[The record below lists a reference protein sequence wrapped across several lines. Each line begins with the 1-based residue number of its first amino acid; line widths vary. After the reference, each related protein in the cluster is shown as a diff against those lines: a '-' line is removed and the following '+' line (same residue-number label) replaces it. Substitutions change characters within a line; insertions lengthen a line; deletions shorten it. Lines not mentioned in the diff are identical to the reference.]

1 MDKRKPRTQLYIWQK
16 LWSLGLVFLLFFAVP
31 TGFYLK
37 EVLRTLE
44 RSRAELSGV
53 EEARA
58 AAEVARALA
67 IHRLYAAA
75 ALSGSPGLAAEREQA
90 REGVDTALK
99 ALDAVLGADLRAG
112 DVVRSLRHG
121 WSGLA
126 DAVDKGLLDPQ
137 DSNTRHGEL
146 AALSLGV
153 REAALDRRQLAY
165 DPDPRISHAVSI
177 AFAHSPN
184 LIQAMAEVEGAALPL
199 LAARGATQQQRQA
212 LAAAVDKV
220 KERAAPLAVRVR
232 KAMDSDPGFKERLA
246 AVQGDAEAQ
255 LADFVQTARVDVVF
269 SAALDRPVEAHL
281 RAQRLALGG
290 PEALATAAMREGEAI
305 LDSRVAAERRRLAAI
320 AILIAVAVV
329 VALGF
334 GIWTGRSIARPL
346 GHAVKVADG
355 IAAGR
360 LDHPIDPTRARN
372 AEAGRLMAA
381 FAAMQGALSAL
392 VADIQGA
399 SRQIHQAAGQVAEG
413 NAELSARTEEQ
424 AASLEESSA
433 TLEQLTAAV
442 RRNADSAAQAARA
455 VEQASA
461 SASRGDAAVAGVVAS
476 MQTINEAAR
485 RIGDII
491 AVIDGIAFQ
500 TNILALNAAV
510 EAARAGEQGRGFA
523 VVAAEVRSLAQ
534 RSASAAQE
542 IKALVRAS
550 AEAAAEGS
558 GRVDQAGQAMR
569 GIDESVR
576 RVTALFGE
584 MATASSEQRHAIE
597 QVNRAVGEMDRATQQ
612 NSALVGAAAASS
624 EALQGQARHLAELV
638 ARFRLAAGPGQA
650 VASLAA
656 VPPAAEVPLL
666 EGAE

>member
-1 MDKRKPRTQLYIWQK
+1 MPKTRRQLYIWQK

-31 TGFYLK
+31 TGFYVK

-44 RSRAELSGV
+44 RSRGELAGV
-53 EEARA
+53 AEARA
-58 AAEVARALA
+58 ATEVARALGV
-67 IHRLYAAA
+67 HRLYAAA
-75 ALSGSPGLAAEREQA
+75 TLSGAGTLSAERLQA
-90 REGVDTALK
+90 R
-99 ALDAVLGADLRAG
+99 DAVTAAL
-112 DVVRSLRHG
+112 RSLQETLGRDARSGDAVRALEQG

-126 DAVDKGLLDPQ
+126 DAVDKGLLDPK
-137 DSNTRHGEL
+137 DSSTRHGEL
-146 AALSLGV
+146 AGAALGL
-153 REAALDRRQLAY
+153 REAALERRQLAY
-165 DPDPRISHAVSI
+165 DPDARISHATSI

-184 LIQAMAEVEGAALPL
+184 LLQAMAEAEALAIPM
-199 LAARGATQQQRQA
+199 LAERKASPEQRQA
-212 LAAAVDKV
+212 LAAALEKV

-232 KAMDSDPGFKERLA
+232 KAMDSDAQFRERLA

-255 LADFVQTARVDVVF
+255 LANFVQTGRVDAVF
-269 SAALDRPVEAHL
+269 SAALDRPIEAHL
-281 RAQRLALGG
+281 RAQRLALSG
-290 PEALATAAMREGEAI
+290 PEALAAAAVREAESI
-305 LDSRVAAERRRLAAI
+305 LEERLSTERVRLAAI
-320 AILIAVAVV
+320 VALIAVAVV
-329 VALGF
+329 IALGF

-360 LDHPIDPTRARN
+360 LDHAIDPGRARN
-372 AEAGRLMAA
+372 AEAGRLMGA
-381 FAAMQGALSAL
+381 FAAMQSALSAL
-392 VADIQGA
+392 VGEIQAA
-399 SRQIHQAAGQVAEG
+399 SDRIHQAAGQVAEG
-413 NAELSARTEEQ
+413 NADLSARTEQQ

-433 TLEQLTAAV
+433 TLEELTAAV
-442 RRNADSAAQAARA
+442 RRNADSAAQAAQA
-455 VEQASA
+455 VEEAATSA
-461 SASRGDAAVAGVVAS
+461 GRGDAAVAGVIAA

-523 VVAAEVRSLAQ
+523 VVASEVRSLAQ

-569 GIDESVR
+569 GIDESVK

-584 MATASSEQRHAIE
+584 MAAASAEQRHAIE
-597 QVNRAVGEMDRATQQ
+597 QVNRAVGEMERATQQ
-612 NSALVGAAAASS
+612 NAMLVGGAAASS

-638 ARFRLAAGPGQA
+638 ARFRLAGARDDPGA
-650 VASLAA
+650 PGRPPLGAA
-656 VPPAAEVPLL
+656 REVPLL
-666 EGAE
+666 QGAE